1 MRLSQIKEILQRMA
15 AVIVLKVSGVFAL
28 GSVAGVSLVQS
39 AIVAAGMGI
48 LEVLDGLSR
57 AYLDDGNLSTSEINT
72 VFTKFKDK
80 E

>member
-1 MRLSQIKEILQRMA
+1 MRLSQVKEILQRMA

-57 AYLDDGNLSTSEINT
+57 AYLDDGNISRSEINS
-72 VFTKFKDK
+72 VFSKFKEDK
-80 E
+80 